1 MMSTVKNTIQVKED
15 RATERMNFRTKPHV
29 KQAIQRAAA
38 ISGVDETAF
47 AMNAAYA
54 SALATIEA
62 HERTLLQP
70 IDHEAFFNA
79 LDNPPSP
86 TDALRMAFDSHKS
99 RVISR

>member
-1 MMSTVKNTIQVKED
+1 MSTAKNVSQTKED
-15 RATERMNFRTKPHV
+15 RATERMHFRTKPHV

-47 AMNAAYA
+47 ALNAAYA

-62 HERTLLQP
+62 HLPTLLQP
-70 IDHEAFFNA
+70 VDPEAFFNA
-79 LDNPPSP
+79 LDNPRPP
-86 TDALRMAFDSHKS
+86 TDALREAFASHKS

>member
-1 MMSTVKNTIQVKED
+1 MSAGKNISQTKDD
-15 RATERMNFRTKPHV
+15 RATERMHFRTKPHV

-62 HERTLLQP
+62 HERTLLQS
-70 IDHEAFFNA
+70 IDHEAFFDA
-79 LDNPPSP
+79 LDNPRSP
-86 TDALRMAFDSHKS
+86 TDALRKAFASHKS
-99 RVISR
+99 RVTSK

>member
-1 MMSTVKNTIQVKED
+1 MSTAKNVSQTKED
-15 RATERMNFRTKPHV
+15 RATERMHFRTKLHV

-54 SALATIEA
+54 SALATIDA

-70 IDHEAFFNA
+70 VDHQAFFDA

-86 TDALRMAFDSHKS
+86 TDALRKAFASHKS

>member
-1 MMSTVKNTIQVKED
+1 MSTAKDISQTRED
-15 RATERMNFRTKPHV
+15 RATERMHFRTKPHV

-70 IDHEAFFNA
+70 VDHEAFFDA
-79 LDNPPSP
+79 LDNPRSP
-86 TDALRMAFDSHKS
+86 TDALRKAFASHKS

>member
-1 MMSTVKNTIQVKED
+1 MSTAKDIHQTKED
-15 RATERMNFRTKPHV
+15 RATERMHFRTKPHV

-54 SALATIEA
+54 SALATIKA

-70 IDHEAFFNA
+70 IDHDAFFEA
-79 LDNPPSP
+79 LDNPRPP
-86 TDALRMAFDSHKS
+86 TDALRKALASHKS

>member
-1 MMSTVKNTIQVKED
+1 MSAAKNISRTKED
-15 RATERMNFRTKPHV
+15 RATERMHFRTKPHV

-47 AMNAAYA
+47 AMNAAYV

-70 IDHEAFFNA
+70 IDHDAFFGA
-79 LDNPPSP
+79 LDNPRSP
-86 TDALRMAFDSHKS
+86 TDALRKAFASHKS
-99 RVISR
+99 RVISK

>member
-1 MMSTVKNTIQVKED
+1 MSTVKNTSRIEED
-15 RATERMNFRTKPHV
+15 RATERMHFRTKPHV

-47 AMNAAYA
+47 AINAAYA

-62 HERTLLQP
+62 HERTFLQP
-70 IDHEAFFNA
+70 VDHEAFFDA
-79 LDNPPSP
+79 LDNLRSP
-86 TDALRMAFDSHKS
+86 TDALQKAFASHKT

>member
-1 MMSTVKNTIQVKED
+1 MSTAKDLSQTQED
-15 RATERMNFRTKPHV
+15 RATERMHFRTRPHI

-62 HERTLLQP
+62 QERTRRGMP
-70 IDHEAFFNA
+70 ARAEAA
-79 LDNPPSP
+79 ASADSPS
-86 TDALRMAFDSHKS
+86 AH
-99 RVISR
+99 